1 MNSSHKAAKS
11 DLDAAKVSEV
21 EAENPVSEETPVP
34 TTTLR
39 PGPQKE
45 EVLAMRENVLE
56 GMKEENTKALC
67 SLVKKANK
75 KIENEVIYHR
85 FFQIL
90 SDPDDLFWNSFDQ
103 TGEIQIGWTY
113 DGKISKTKGD
123 YKGKSIGLL

>member
-1 MNSSHKAAKS
+1 MKEHIVYVAFTVIVLLSIMGVLAIVMNSSHKAAKS

-90 SDPDDLFWNSFDQ
+90 SDP
-103 TGEIQIGWTY
+103 E
-113 DGKISKTKGD
+113 
-123 YKGKSIGLL
+123 